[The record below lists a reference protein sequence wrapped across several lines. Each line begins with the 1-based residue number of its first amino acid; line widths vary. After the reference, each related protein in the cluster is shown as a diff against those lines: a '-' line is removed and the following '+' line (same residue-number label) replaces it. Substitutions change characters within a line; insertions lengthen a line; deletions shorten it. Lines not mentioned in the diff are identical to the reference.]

1 MGGKPSSTASNPL
14 LESQT
19 FGDNTLISSN
29 DDLSES
35 TDSDNRNKKKK
46 IYSKPNMVVGIKKLT
61 YDDKK
66 KKNKGRR

>member
-1 MGGKPSSTASNPL
+1 MGGKPNSTTSNPL

-35 TDSDNRNKKKK
+35 TDSDNKKKK